1 MAKKDFDWEN
11 VPFAYQPTDYRFVS
25 WFKDGKWDEGE
36 MSTDPNVTLNECAQ
50 VLQYCQQ
57 VFEGLKAYET
67 VDGRTVIFRPDMN
80 AERMYDSAER
90 MMMAPFPKDR
100 FIQACKDVAK
110 QNRDWIGPY
119 GTGCSL
125 YLRPYMI
132 GTNPEIAVAPASEFM
147 FRVIAM
153 PVGNYF
159 KGGVNPIVV
168 RFADYDR
175 AAPRGTG
182 HIKAGLN
189 YAMSMYPLME
199 AHDQGFAENFFLDS
213 ATRTKLEETGGANI
227 LLVTKDGKLVTQKS
241 NSILPSITRRSLLYI
256 AEHMLGM
263 EVEQREVYK
272 DELPDFAEV
281 GVCGTA
287 AVISPVGKVD
297 DHGKVFE
304 VPTGM
309 EEGGPVLMKLRQT
322 LVDIQMGKIEG
333 PEGWVVDVDK

>member
-11 VPFAYQPTDYRFVS
+11 MPFAYQPTDYRFVS

-90 MMMAPFPKDR
+90 MMMEPFPKDR

-132 GTNPEIAVAPASEFM
+132 GTNPEIAVAPA
-147 FRVIAM
+147 RIHIAESSLACWK
-153 PVGNYF
+153 YF
-159 KGGVNPIVV
+159 KGGVKPIVV
-168 RFADYDR
+168 RFAVM
-175 AAPRGTG
+175 TG
-182 HIKAGLN
+182 
-189 YAMSMYPLME
+189 
-199 AHDQGFAENFFLDS
+199 
-213 ATRTKLEETGGANI
+213 
-227 LLVTKDGKLVTQKS
+227 
-241 NSILPSITRRSLLYI
+241 LP
-256 AEHMLGM
+256 
-263 EVEQREVYK
+263 
-272 DELPDFAEV
+272 
-281 GVCGTA
+281 
-287 AVISPVGKVD
+287 
-297 DHGKVFE
+297 
-304 VPTGM
+304 
-309 EEGGPVLMKLRQT
+309 
-322 LVDIQMGKIEG
+322 
-333 PEGWVVDVDK
+333 